1 MLPVPSALY
10 PTHGVVVTEA
20 ISTAAMVGDIGEGG
34 SMSFDV
40 QMFEELF
47 GHPLAPVP
55 DLSFATSGAAPVSS
69 SIVTTTGVPSA
80 AQLSREEEIL
90 AEISAEMA
98 KTVTVGPDGDAVPSS
113 LSSLMMI
120 SPGGTVIVSSV
131 AEHVSVT
138 APMPSVRPHKR
149 ISIPSSSEEDVDIM
163 PEPEDVPKKGK
174 KSRMKPGSGS
184 SGSTPRKKHR
194 RKKE

>member
-1 MLPVPSALY
+1 
-10 PTHGVVVTEA
+10 
-20 ISTAAMVGDIGEGG
+20 
-34 SMSFDV
+34 MSFDV

-47 GHPLAPVP
+47 GHPLDPIP
-55 DLSFATSGAAPVSS
+55 DLSFTTSGAAPVSS
-69 SIVTTTGVPSA
+69 SIVLTTSVSGA

-98 KTVTVGPDGDAVPSS
+98 TTVTVGPGCDAAPSS

-120 SPGGTVIVSSV
+120 SPGGTVTVSSV
-131 AEHVSVT
+131 ADQVHVT
-138 APMPSVRPHKR
+138 APVPPAHSHRR
-149 ISIPSSSEEDVDIM
+149 ISVPSSSEEDVDIM
-163 PEPEDVPKKGK
+163 QDPEDVPKKGK
-174 KSRMKPGSGS
+174 KSRRKPGSGP